1 MVDPVSLLVG
11 AAGVTLIVVLLL
23 AGSGLYVT
31 GRYHERNDDKVVHLD
46 DVRAAHRLED
56 DANEK
61 RQRAED
67 RGRER
72 YFEAS
77 EKDRRQ
83 QLEETAADQAE
94 RAVQGLE

>member
-31 GRYHERNDDKVVHLD
+31 GRYHERNDEKVVHLD

-56 DANEK
+56 DAIE
-61 RQRAED
+61 QVQQAED

-72 YFEAS
+72 YFDAS

>member
-11 AAGVTLIVVLLL
+11 AASVITFVVLLL
-23 AGSGLYVT
+23 TGSGLYVT
-31 GRYHERNDDKVVHLD
+31 GRYHERNDEKVVHLD
-46 DVRAAHRLED
+46 DVRSAHRLED
-56 DANEK
+56 DAIEQV
-61 RQRAED
+61 QRAED
-67 RGRER
+67 RGRKR
-72 YFEAS
+72 YFDAS

>member
-11 AAGVTLIVVLLL
+11 AAGVTLIGVLLL

-31 GRYHERNDDKVVHLD
+31 GRYHERNADKVVHID

-72 YFEAS
+72 YFDAS